1 MLDQREQFSRS
12 IGGRQHSRTDA
23 LTECSRQLSNLG
35 IAVEVSS
42 RPTSTINLLKLVKMS
57 MFSPVLVSLT
67 GTYMPQ

>member
-12 IGGRQHSRTDA
+12 IGGRPHSRTDA

-42 RPTSTINLLKLVKMS
+42 RPVPIMHLPKLVIT
-57 MFSPVLVSLT
+57 PVPSLSC
-67 GTYMPQ
+67 